1 MRNFRNLK
9 RLLKKVL
16 QLIAIR
22 QNKCTFVAKMK
33 RLTLILCL
41 ALTAIAINAAG
52 PNGSGTYYKNADG
65 KKGAA
70 LKTALCAIIYNRTEL
85 TYNDLWTAYKTTD
98 VRADGYIWD
107 MYSNATSYEPGGTA
121 QGANFSREG
130 DSYNREHSFPKSW
143 FGGQNNTMPMYT
155 DLHHLYPVDGY
166 INNRRNNYPFGETNG
181 EKYKSANNF
190 SKLGACTYP
199 GYTGTVFEPADEYK
213 GDFARTYFYMV
224 TCYEEKLA
232 DWVTNFAAT
241 EVEDVLDG
249 QAYPGLTTWQLN
261 MLLEWARQDPVS
273 EKEVNRNNAVY
284 GIQRNRNPF
293 IDYPGLEEYIWG
305 TKTNEAFSYD
315 DEGAMGDT
323 EVAASFS
330 YAAIPD
336 GYAADGTSGT
346 FTVSGSV
353 SFTVAYAG
361 INTKSA
367 NGSVYGYAMFL
378 QNKGFLYNTT
388 APEGYYPSKV
398 VVTFSNTTGES
409 GKAGITFGT
418 AVLDSRNSSVTG
430 TVAKSGTLELSNT
443 DESKVYWNFSTTGAN
458 VQVDKV
464 EITYTPKTPEL
475 LAPQTYASAVTIP
488 YGESFT
494 LQAGTHYVT
503 DGAVTLVSMNP
514 AVATVEG
521 NTVKAVAVG
530 TTTIN
535 VTYGAGTR
543 YDAATSSFTLTVTA
557 PEGQTEAP
565 AVTTEPQALFAESFG
580 SNGGSARAWNNDYSV
595 KNGSSAV
602 YGDAIYTV
610 AEAKQSK
617 NTMGQAGSALVSSQ
631 GKTGSFTVGPLHVA
645 AYSSLTVSHYFGMS
659 SSSWAEGSYVRLSYS
674 TDGNTYA
681 TVARTNTA
689 VPSKAVSANANLVQ
703 ATYALPE
710 SAQSN
715 SLYLKLEFYVSQTNI
730 KGEEIGQAYLDEV
743 CLTGSTSGASLA
755 SVQLNANGY
764 ATYCSPY
771 PLDFSQ
777 TADYSAWVITGI
789 NGNKIT
795 FEQLKG
801 SVKGGT
807 GMLLK
812 GEANAEV
819 ELQSAASS
827 TVPDNLLVGTLA
839 PTFVEADSYYGLSG
853 NQFVHVLEGT
863 VSANKAL
870 LPVSAVQGSAVKAFT
885 FQFKGTPLGIEAVQP
900 ERQAS
905 DQGRPDIYDLGGQR
919 LSKLQ
924 KGINILSGKKV
935 VVR

>member
-1 MRNFRNLK
+1 
-9 RLLKKVL
+9 
-16 QLIAIR
+16 
-22 QNKCTFVAKMK
+22 MK

-107 MYSNATSYEPGGTA
+107 MYSNATNYEPGGTA
-121 QGANFSREG
+121 QGANFSSEG

-166 INNRRNNYPFGETNG
+166 INNRRSNYPFGETNG

-232 DWVTNFAAT
+232 DWVTNFAATT

-315 DEGAMGDT
+315 DEGTMGDT

-330 YAAIPD
+330 YLNIPD

-361 INTKSA
+361 INTKSSETA
-367 NGSVYGYAMFL
+367 NDHAYGYAMFL
-378 QNKGFLYNTT
+378 KNAGFLYNTT
-388 APEGYYPSKV
+388 APDGYYPSKV
-398 VVTFSNTTGES
+398 VVTFGSQTGES

-418 AVLDSRNSSVTG
+418 AVLDSRNSTVTG

-443 DESKVYWNFSTTGAN
+443 DESNVYWNFSTTGAN
-458 VQVDKV
+458 VQVNKV

-503 DGAVTLVSMNP
+503 DGAVSLVSMNP

-595 KNGSSAV
+595 KTGVAAV
-602 YGDAIYTV
+602 YSGIKSYTV
-610 AEAKQSK
+610 TNVKQGK
-617 NTMGQAGSALVSSQ
+617 NTTGSTASGLNQSTQGTDASIIIGPLNVADYTDLTLTYQWKAGSI
-631 GKTGSFTVGPLHVA
+631 KET
-645 AYSSLTVSHYFGMS
+645 
-659 SSSWAEGSYVRLSYS
+659 YS
-674 TDGNTYA
+674 TSAYFA
-681 TVARTNTA
+681 T
-689 VPSKAVSANANLVQ
+689 SANGEYSELIGTGDNG
-703 ATYALPE
+703 ATTFVERSYALP
-710 SAQSN
+710 SAAQIST
-715 SLYLKLEFYVSQTNI
+715 LYLKIVWNTSNTQAIIDEIQL
-730 KGEEIGQAYLDEV
+730 KGTESVG
-743 CLTGSTSGASLA
+743 TA

-764 ATYCSPY
+764 ATYCSLY

-777 TADYSAWVITGI
+777 AADYSAWVITGI

-801 SVKGGT
+801 AVKGGT

-812 GEANAEV
+812 GKANAEV

-827 TVPDNLLVGTLA
+827 TVPSNLLVGTLA

-863 VSANKAL
+863 VPANKAL
-870 LPVSAVQGSAVKAFT
+870 LPASAVQGAAVKAFT
-885 FQFKGTPLGIEAVQP
+885 FQFKGTPLGMETLQS
-900 ERQAS
+900 ERQAIG
-905 DQGRPDIYDLGGQR
+905 QRQPNIYNLGGQR
-919 LSKLQ
+919 LSKPQ